1 MLLAREETR
10 ADYCF
15 EKALLLAPQDWFVA
29 WLAARIRY
37 YYEQFALA
45 LKLLQQAVEWNAG
58 HFLLWLELGRCQQAL
73 GLLGPARNSFTQA
86 HQLNP
91 QCARSRPRRWQA
103 SRERRLLDRACAAGG
118 DDCST
123 DEHLTNLDRFL
134 AAANEF
140 DASDLHLV
148 AGVPPAFRVNGEII
162 LADEDALTEEEVDA
176 DGRQPAQRAAEE
188 RSSSRNGSSA
198 FRCCTAPPGASAP
211 RSTGAMAI
219 PEMSFRFCGERI
231 PTREELGLPEKID
244 DLARKPNGLVLIT
257 GPTGAG
263 KTTTLNYMVDL
274 INSER
279 RCKIVTIEDPIEF
292 VHQNKRAIV
301 VQQEVLTDVRSFN
314 RALIHVLRQ
323 DPDVIVVGE
332 MRDFEAISTALTAA
346 ETGHLVLATM
356 HSPNVSHALER
367 IVGVFEGSAQRQIIL
382 QLSNALQG
390 IIAQDLLPAA
400 DRTRRVLAYELI
412 VANGAVRNLIRENQ
426 IHQLENTIQTGR
438 KEGMTL
444 MDNCLYDLYC
454 KCLITYDTAVSRAKH
469 PDRIIQKK
477 K

>member
-1 MLLAREETR
+1 M
-10 ADYCF
+10 
-15 EKALLLAPQDWFVA
+15 
-29 WLAARIRY
+29 
-37 YYEQFALA
+37 
-45 LKLLQQAVEWNAG
+45 
-58 HFLLWLELGRCQQAL
+58 
-73 GLLGPARNSFTQA
+73 
-86 HQLNP
+86 
-91 QCARSRPRRWQA
+91 
-103 SRERRLLDRACAAGG
+103 
-118 DDCST
+118 ST
-123 DEHLTNLDRFL
+123 ENLDRLL

-162 LADEDALTEEEVDA
+162 LADEDALTEAEVADIANGLLNPQQKKKFDEEWELCISLLHRVA
-176 DGRQPAQRAAEE
+176 GRVRATFY
-188 RSSSRNGSSA
+188 RRNGH
-198 FRCCTAPPGASAP
+198 
-211 RSTGAMAI
+211 

-231 PTREELGLPEKID
+231 ATREELGLPEKID
-244 DLARKPNGLVLIT
+244 DLARKPNGLVLVT

-292 VHQNKRAIV
+292 VHENKRAIV
-301 VQQEVLTDVRSFN
+301 VQQEVLSDVRSFN

-390 IIAQDLLPAA
+390 IIAQELLPAA

-454 KCLITYDTAVSRAKH
+454 KCLITYDTAVSRARH
-469 PDRIIQKK
+469 PDRIIQQKT
-477 K
+477 